1 MAILEI
7 SADSP
12 LNTLLTALQEDGGLI
27 IKGMFDRNVSQTMDA
42 AITAATTFASSFF
55 QRRGEE
61 RTCALQRAPCSRDGM
76 KLSCPTRLLMDTA
89 PARVTSKT
97 I

>member
-27 IKGMFDRNVSQTMDA
+27 IKGMFDRNVIQTMDA
-42 AITAATTFASSFF
+42 AITASTTFASSFF

-61 RTCALQRAPCSRDGM
+61 RTAVDDRTGVVAVAVRAVGAAGQQRRCRHALEVPCS
-76 KLSCPTRLLMDTA
+76 A
-89 PARVTSKT
+89 
-97 I
+97 